1 MQRRLLR
8 TIQRNI
14 KNGPINE
21 HRTIFNLYNFKPI
34 VWPEAMVHPSCTII
48 GEVTVSGDSQV
59 WPNTVIRGDMN
70 AVLVEKAAII
80 MENCSIS
87 SLPSILNS
95 GEIASTYIGQ
105 RAIVAPNCTLVSC
118 TVSEECYIGAGS
130 VICEG
135 AKIDV
140 GSFIGPGSV
149 VPPNRY
155 IPPGQLWAGSPVRYV
170 KSIDKSDRV
179 ALMDIRQEYQNKVDT
194 FEGEY
199 STFNS
204 AYLESEELLA
214 KTNSQSEYIAGTMEE
229 KYSPQE

>member
-21 HRTIFNLYNFKPI
+21 HRTLFKLYEFQPN
-34 VWPEAMVHPSCTII
+34 VWADALVHPSSTII
-48 GEVTVSGDSQV
+48 GEVVVTGSSQV
-59 WPNTVIRGDMN
+59 WPNSVIRGDMN
-70 AVLVEKAAII
+70 AVLIDQGAII

-95 GEIASTYIGQ
+95 GEIAKTYIGQ
-105 RAIVAPNCTLVSC
+105 RVIVGPNCTLVSC
-118 TVSEECYIGAGS
+118 TIEEECYIGAGS

-135 AKIDV
+135 AKIDT

-155 IPPGQLWAGSPVRYV
+155 IPPGQLWAGSPARYV
-170 KSIDKSDRV
+170 KSIDKSDKV
-179 ALMDIRQEYQNKVDT
+179 ALMDIRLEYQEKTQSFVS
-194 FEGEY
+194 EY
-199 STFNS
+199 SPLNS
-204 AYLESEELLA
+204 AYLESEALHAEN
-214 KTNSQSEYIAGTMEE
+214 KIPSEYIANNLEE
-229 KYSPQE
+229 KYTPE